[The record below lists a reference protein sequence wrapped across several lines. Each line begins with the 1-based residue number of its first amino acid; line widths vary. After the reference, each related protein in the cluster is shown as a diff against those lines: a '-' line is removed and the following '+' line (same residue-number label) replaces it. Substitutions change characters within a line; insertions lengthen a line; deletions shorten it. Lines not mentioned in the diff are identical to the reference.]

1 MLASQKTATRKTA
14 RLRMTSH
21 VLELKKSL
29 SPLKRSFEP
38 VVVVVSAKR
47 SPVMS
52 SQEQLA
58 DDVPRGERNSCK
70 CHDHDRGE
78 DVDAQSRP
86 APDGTPSARPARSA
100 SRYSDPVTR
109 TAPSGPAI
117 ERASAS
123 ASPGS
128 RSVSVLSNHGLAS
141 VASSS
146 AGSAR
151 ELPGAVAIT
160 VLPRTE
166 SAASI
171 FSTSLSRRIETTR
184 T

>member
-1 MLASQKTATRKTA
+1 MLASQKTATRKIA
-14 RLRMTSH
+14 RLRITSH
-21 VLELKKSL
+21 VPELKKSFT
-29 SPLKRSFEP
+29 PLKRSSEA
-38 VVVVVSAKR
+38 VVVVVSAER
-47 SPVMS
+47 RPVMS

-58 DDVPRGERNSCK
+58 DDVPRGERDSCK
-70 CHDHDRGE
+70 CQDHDRGE

-86 APDGTPSARPARSA
+86 ASDGTPSGRAARSA

-109 TAPSGPAI
+109 TAPSAPAI

-128 RSVSVLSNHGLAS
+128 CSVSVLSNHGFAS

-146 AGSAR
+146 ADSAR
-151 ELPGAVAIT
+151 ELPDAVATT
-160 VLPRTE
+160 VSPRTE

-171 FSTSLSRRIETTR
+171 FSASLSRRIETTR
-184 T
+184 